1 MTKLVGGDGRT
12 HIESRLMRESLQ
24 DRGVLSKTESERD
37 LQIFPDVSLVSIGG
51 QSIFDR
57 GKDAILPLVDE
68 LAAAKRR
75 HKFVIGVGGGTR
87 VRHTVSIAMDLG
99 LPTGGIAQLV
109 GAMEELNAILL
120 NALLAPH
127 GSMPM
132 QRDHFW
138 DLPLYFDAGITP
150 IAISVPPFHFW
161 EPPPLEGAVPM
172 HGSDFGLFQLA
183 EVLGMKQ
190 LIFVKDEDGLYD
202 KDPKR
207 HADAKHIPKIALE
220 ELVKNPP
227 KENIL
232 ERDLRDVL
240 GVGVAL
246 RILVVQAVLVL
257 DEDQLLHAE
266 HLGEL
271 EQPEVR
277 AVHRHRAFEWRRLP
291 EVKRRDRDRD
301 RRDAGIEVQRQIPE
315 VIALHRHRAVRRE
328 QRVQEDRVQLLH
340 RADELGDAAGRKP
353 EVHRDRDGVAHSR
366 AAADADH

>member
-1 MTKLVGGDGRT
+1 MTKLVSGDGRT
-12 HIESRLMRESLQ
+12 HIQSRLMRESLQ
-24 DRGVLSKTESERD
+24 DRNVLSKTDSERD

-57 GKDAILPLVDE
+57 GKDAILPLVAE
-68 LAAAKRR
+68 LAEVKKR
-75 HKFVIGVGGGTR
+75 HKLVIGVGGGTR

-161 EPPPLEGAVPM
+161 EPPPIEGAVPM

-190 LIFVKDEDGLYD
+190 VIYVKDEDGLYN
-202 KDPKR
+202 KDPKK
-207 HADAKHIPKIALE
+207 HKDATKYGKVTLE
-220 ELVKNPP
+220 ELIANPP
-227 KENIL
+227 QENIVDEEMFRTWAEAKNMKRVVIVNGL
-232 ERDLRDVL
+232 VPGQLTKALDGEDV
-240 GVGVAL
+240 GT
-246 RILVVQAVLVL
+246 
-257 DEDQLLHAE
+257 
-266 HLGEL
+266 
-271 EQPEVR
+271 
-277 AVHRHRAFEWRRLP
+277 
-291 EVKRRDRDRD
+291 
-301 RRDAGIEVQRQIPE
+301 
-315 VIALHRHRAVRRE
+315 VITKGGA
-328 QRVQEDRVQLLH
+328 
-340 RADELGDAAGRKP
+340 K
-353 EVHRDRDGVAHSR
+353 
-366 AAADADH
+366 

>member
-24 DRGVLSKTESERD
+24 DRSVLQKTDSERD

-57 GKDAILPLVDE
+57 GKDAILPLVAE
-68 LAAAKRR
+68 LAEVKKR
-75 HKFVIGVGGGTR
+75 HKLVIGVGGGTR

-161 EPPPLEGAVPM
+161 EPPPIEGAVPM

-190 LIFVKDEDGLYD
+190 VIYVKDEDGLYD
-202 KDPKR
+202 KDPKK
-207 HADAKHIPKIALE
+207 HAGATRYGKLTLD
-220 ELVKNPP
+220 ELLAAPP
-227 KENIL
+227 EENIL
-232 ERDLRDVL
+232 DEELFRTWHAAKNLRRVVIVNGLVPGQLTRALDGEDV
-240 GVGVAL
+240 GT
-246 RILVVQAVLVL
+246 
-257 DEDQLLHAE
+257 
-266 HLGEL
+266 
-271 EQPEVR
+271 
-277 AVHRHRAFEWRRLP
+277 
-291 EVKRRDRDRD
+291 
-301 RRDAGIEVQRQIPE
+301 
-315 VIALHRHRAVRRE
+315 VITKEPR
-328 QRVQEDRVQLLH
+328 
-340 RADELGDAAGRKP
+340 
-353 EVHRDRDGVAHSR
+353 S
-366 AAADADH
+366 